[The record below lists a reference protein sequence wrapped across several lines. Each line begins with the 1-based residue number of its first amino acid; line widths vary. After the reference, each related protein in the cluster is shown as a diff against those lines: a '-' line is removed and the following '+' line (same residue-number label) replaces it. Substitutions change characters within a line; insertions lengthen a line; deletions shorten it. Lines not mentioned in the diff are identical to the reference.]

1 MRRRRWRLRWI
12 RSLNVWHPSKPGGMV
27 WLARASLQ
35 GFNVY
40 YVLPFHVDHTDIQIL
55 FFHLGVSHL
64 PIDHDH
70 DYLKRHYY

>member
-1 MRRRRWRLRWI
+1 M
-12 RSLNVWHPSKPGGMV
+12 
-27 WLARASLQ
+27 Q